1 MTTSKTSAATPR
13 KPAARKKPTA
23 RRKPVAKTTPIE
35 PNETVGNNYSVPD
48 EISERPANL
57 QAYTEE
63 ERQAMLTTY
72 SALKGAGLPVPPQI
86 ADAVEGWIKLEE
98 TRRSEEA
105 AVRAVAQKVVEA
117 ENATGP
123 WYVRNGYSAAPFSL
137 RLERQT
143 ERRRI
148 ELKPRGVPGDMHPL
162 EDGDLN
168 DAVLK
173 QNVALGVCE
182 IIPAGEAKRIADS
195 QTHNMTARV
204 HTPTAILRN
213 AKDEEYAVGAV
224 KAELSYDQQGV
235 TVGVIDPQQ
244 MQGAYED
251 RLVSK
256 SSMGGIQ
263 RTDEKRTVASE
274 FIPTG
279 GGQVSIQT
287 PSSAPTSEGN
297 VPSLDVAKAKIADDL
312 ARRAQFNPMSNMRVT
327 VAPTRKS

>member
-1 MTTSKTSAATPR
+1 MPTTKGTTARKPATR
-13 KPAARKKPTA
+13 KKPAARKPA
-23 RRKPVAKTTPIE
+23 AKVPEATIGIDNAVPKEIE
-35 PNETVGNNYSVPD
+35 
-48 EISERPANL
+48 ERPSNP

-63 ERQAMLTTY
+63 ERSAMLTTY
-72 SALKGAGLPVPPQI
+72 SALKGAGLPVPPSI
-86 ADAVEGWIKLEE
+86 ADAVEGWIDLEE

-105 AVRAVAQKVVEA
+105 ALRAVAQEVVEA

-182 IIPAGEAKRIADS
+182 IIPAGEAKRITDG

-213 AKDEEYAVGAV
+213 AKDEEYAAGAI
-224 KAELSYDQQGV
+224 KTELSYDQQGV

-263 RTDEKRTVASE
+263 RTDDKRSVSSE

-279 GGQVSIQT
+279 GGQVSIQA

-312 ARRAQFNPMSNMRVT
+312 ARRTQANPLAGMQVT
-327 VAPTRKS
+327 VTPTRKS